1 MLWYD
6 FYNHF
11 RKDVT
16 VQKSGILKNQLF
28 LSRYV
33 PDGEWYCP
41 KCNHGMLIEKLEE
54 IAKCLDF
61 HCKKQATEDK
71 K

>member
-1 MLWYD
+1 M
-6 FYNHF
+6 
-11 RKDVT
+11 
-16 VQKSGILKNQLF
+16 QKFHNSNDCSEKVGNFEELF